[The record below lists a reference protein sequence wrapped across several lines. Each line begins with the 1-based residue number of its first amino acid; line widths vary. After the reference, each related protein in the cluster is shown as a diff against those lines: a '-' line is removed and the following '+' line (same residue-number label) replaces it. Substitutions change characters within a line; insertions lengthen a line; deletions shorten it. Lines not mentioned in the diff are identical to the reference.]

1 MTKMNYKDR
10 EKLKFIT
17 LPVMIH
23 RDDHDWVRL
32 QLSFIHER
40 YRLKVAFLYSKLF
53 FNYYKNAR
61 VTELKRSNYARH
73 RANNFLR
80 AVVSKLLS
88 ADSTKNL

>member
-53 FNYYKNAR
+53 FNYYNNSC

-73 RANNFLR
+73 KANNFLR
-80 AVVSKLLS
+80 KVVTELLNV
-88 ADSTKNL
+88 DLPKNH

>member
-1 MTKMNYKDR
+1 MIKMNYKEK

-53 FNYYKNAR
+53 FNYYQNSG
-61 VTELKRSNYARH
+61 VTDLKKSNYAR
-73 RANNFLR
+73 RQANNFLR
-80 AVVSKLLS
+80 TLVSKIINS
-88 ADSTKNL
+88 DPTKN